1 MEEDVEEKDKN
12 RLTLGGQGFGQ
23 VVVIGDSENLAADV
37 KPKWVASGPGG
48 GLNIYLL
55 GCMSKS
61 SEHLLMAHKKGYK
74 ATID

>member
-1 MEEDVEEKDKN
+1 MV
-12 RLTLGGQGFGQ
+12 F
-23 VVVIGDSENLAADV
+23 VIGDSENLAADV
-37 KPKWVASGPGG
+37 KPKWVASGPGEE
-48 GLNIYLL
+48 LNIYLL